1 MNRHG
6 VSHVMTLAWRG
17 VVLLPGRVLILGVR
31 GYQLLISPWLGQH
44 CRFTP
49 SCSQYFIEAV
59 KKHGAIRG
67 SLKGTWRICRCHPFQ
82 PGGHDPP

>member
-1 MNRHG
+1 MNRQALLHG
-6 VSHVMTLAWRG
+6 MTVVWRCAM
-17 VVLLPGRVLILGVR
+17 LLPGQVLILGVR